1 MTGVWSRALARRA
14 MAAAAMA
21 ATVAVGGPVAA
32 QYTHDPFFTDTVL
45 LSRAIGLEMTERRL
59 VLALTIP
66 PPDNFQLIEQMLA
79 MTRIDC
85 ARFGSTLA
93 ARDPELARTLF
104 AALQEVEMSI
114 RMGADAARAAAA
126 ALPLV
131 ARAYELLVDPAMR
144 ESPQFKAAVMAE
156 LLLADGGVSEGY
168 EEAVWEPWS
177 YASGWS
183 ALQRIDALWR
193 DVAPLATPARRAY
206 GEREIDALHALYPQP
221 QPPQPFVGRNP
232 EEAENPSQFLVG
244 LLEEITD
251 TNLYTARDL
260 PRLAAHLRTVL
271 APACESYDDAGIA
284 AEVVRA
290 VHVQWDTHRGN
301 LMALIAPEVQTAVDA
316 AFRGLIVVEVDDDEF
331 GPPARKGPFVG
342 EGGFAATLPDPAAA
356 CRELLASLEQMRRAV
371 GG

>member
-1 MTGVWSRALARRA
+1 MRRSRALAKARRG
-14 MAAAAMA
+14 MAAAAVA
-21 ATVAVGGPVAA
+21 ATVAFGGPAAA
-32 QYTHDPFFTDTVL
+32 QYTHDPFISDTVL
-45 LSRAIGLEMTERRL
+45 LSQAMGLEMTERRL
-59 VLALTIP
+59 VLAATIP
-66 PPDNFQLIEQMLA
+66 PPENYQLIEQMME

-85 ARFGSTLA
+85 ARFGGTLA
-93 ARDPELARTLF
+93 ARDPALAQSLF

-114 RMGADAARAAAA
+114 RMGADTARAAAA

-193 DVAPLATPARRAY
+193 DVAPLATPARRAD

-284 AEVVRA
+284 AEVVHA
-290 VHVQWDTHRGN
+290 VHVQWDTHLGD
-301 LMALIAPEVQTAVDA
+301 LMALIAPEVQIAADA
-316 AFRGLIVVEVDDDEF
+316 ACRGLIVVEVDDDEF

-342 EGGFAATLPDPAAA
+342 AGGGGAAPPDPAAV
-356 CRELLASLEQMRRAV
+356 CRDLVLALDQTWRAV